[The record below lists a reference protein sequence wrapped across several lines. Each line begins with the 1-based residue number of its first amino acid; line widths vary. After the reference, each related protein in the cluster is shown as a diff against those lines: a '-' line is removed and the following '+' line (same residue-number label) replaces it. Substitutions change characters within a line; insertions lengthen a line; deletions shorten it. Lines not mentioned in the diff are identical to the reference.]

1 MQITEISKN
10 SISCGVHKNI
20 VGFVIYQKKWCLA
33 TTDIYYAMNVKL
45 SVCRRGRSIQQ
56 IFMFWKDD
64 TLIFYRKDKILSIGN
79 KYGGR

>member
-1 MQITEISKN
+1 M
-10 SISCGVHKNI
+10 
-20 VGFVIYQKKWCLA
+20 
-33 TTDIYYAMNVKL
+33 TDIYYAINVKL